1 MGLVS
6 RMIGHFVGERLRV
19 ELRPASVTVSRY
31 AAFPRP
37 RVTSTR
43 SIEVTAAAAGSSEH
57 PPEPWRASL
66 DTLASVLRE
75 QRGSVGRV
83 EVVLSDHFVRYA
95 LIPWS
100 ENLVAD
106 SERLG
111 FARLGFRNVYG
122 PLSDGWDVCVDEQP
136 AGQASFAS
144 AVDRPLIAGLRDV
157 MSLAGGRLDTV
168 RPALADCLNR
178 HSRVLKEP
186 EFCLA
191 MSEPGRISLAFRSRA
206 GWQAVRSRRIEGSV
220 DEILPTLL
228 KQESAAGSAPESG
241 VLYLCAA
248 DIVDLPHFTVPGWKL
263 VRLAQAAGSIAQA
276 QSGVQPRRAA
286 TAPLVEES

>member
-6 RMIGHFVGERLRV
+6 RTIGRFAGQRLRV
-19 ELRPASVTVSRY
+19 ELRPASVTLSRY
-31 AAFPRP
+31 ALFPRP

-43 SIEVTAAAAGSSEH
+43 SIEVAAAAGGGEH

-75 QRGSVGRV
+75 QRGPVGRV

-100 ENLVAD
+100 ESLVAD

-122 PLSDGWDVCVDEQP
+122 LLSDGWDVCVDEQP

-144 AVDRPLIAGLRDV
+144 AVDRPLIGGLKDV
-157 MSLAGGRLDTV
+157 VSLAGGRLETV
-168 RPALADCLNR
+168 KPALADCLNR
-178 HSRVLKEP
+178 HSRVLKER

-220 DEILPTLL
+220 DEMLPTLL
-228 KQESAAGSAPESG
+228 KQEGAAGSAPESG

-263 VRLAQAAGSIAQA
+263 VRLAQAGSTAQV
-276 QSGVQPRRAA
+276 QSGVRARRAA
-286 TAPLVEES
+286 AASLAEES

>member
-1 MGLVS
+1 MVLVS
-6 RMIGHFVGERLRV
+6 RTIGRFAGERLRV
-19 ELRPASVTVSRY
+19 ELRPASVTLSRY
-31 AAFPRP
+31 ALFPRP

-43 SIEVTAAAAGSSEH
+43 SIEVAAGASGGEH

-75 QRGSVGRV
+75 QRGPVGRV

-100 ENLVAD
+100 ESLVAD

-122 PLSDGWDVCVDEQP
+122 LLSDGWDVCVDEQP

-144 AVDRPLIAGLRDV
+144 AVDRPLIGGLKDV
-157 MSLAGGRLDTV
+157 VSLAGGRLETV
-168 RPALADCLNR
+168 KPALADCLNR

-220 DEILPTLL
+220 DEMLPTLL
-228 KQESAAGSAPESG
+228 KQEGAAGSAPESG

-263 VRLAQAAGSIAQA
+263 VRLAQAGSTAQV
-276 QSGVQPRRAA
+276 QSGVRARRTAA
-286 TAPLVEES
+286 ASLAEES

>member
-1 MGLVS
+1 MGLMS
-6 RMIGHFVGERLRV
+6 RTIGHFAGERLHV
-19 ELRPASVTVSRY
+19 ELRPASVTLSRY
-31 AAFPRP
+31 AMFPRS

-43 SIEVTAAAAGSSEH
+43 SIEVTTAAGSSEH
-57 PPEPWRASL
+57 PPEAWRASL

-75 QRGSVGRV
+75 QRGPVGRV

-111 FARLGFRNVYG
+111 FARLGFRNVYAHV
-122 PLSDGWDVCVDEQP
+122 SDGWDVCVDEQP
-136 AGQASFAS
+136 AGQSSFAA
-144 AVDRPLIAGLRDV
+144 AVDRPLIAALREV
-157 MSLAGGRLDTV
+157 VSLAGGRLLAV
-168 RPALADCLNR
+168 KPALADCLNR

-191 MSEPGRISLAFRSRA
+191 MSEPGRISLAFRSGA

-220 DEILPTLL
+220 DEMLATLL
-228 KQESAAGSAPESG
+228 KQEGAAGSAPESG

-263 VRLAQAAGSIAQA
+263 VRLAQAGGSTAQV
-276 QSGVQPRRAA
+276 QSGVRVRRAA
-286 TAPLVEES
+286 ASLAEES

>member
-6 RMIGHFVGERLRV
+6 RTIGRFAGERLRV
-19 ELRPASVTVSRY
+19 ELRPASVTLSRY
-31 AAFPRP
+31 ALFPRP

-43 SIEVTAAAAGSSEH
+43 SIEVAAAAGSGEH

-75 QRGSVGRV
+75 QRGPVGRV

-100 ENLVAD
+100 ESLVAD

-122 PLSDGWDVCVDEQP
+122 LLSDGWDVCVDEQP

-144 AVDRPLIAGLRDV
+144 AVDRPLIGGLKDV
-157 MSLAGGRLDTV
+157 VSLAGGRLETV
-168 RPALADCLNR
+168 KPALADCLNR
-178 HSRVLKEP
+178 HSRVLKER

-220 DEILPTLL
+220 DEMLPTLL
-228 KQESAAGSAPESG
+228 KQEGAAGSAPESG

-248 DIVDLPHFTVPGWKL
+248 DSVDLPHFTVPGWKL
-263 VRLAQAAGSIAQA
+263 VRLAQSAGSTAQVH
-276 QSGVQPRRAA
+276 SGVRARRAA
-286 TAPLVEES
+286 AASLAEES